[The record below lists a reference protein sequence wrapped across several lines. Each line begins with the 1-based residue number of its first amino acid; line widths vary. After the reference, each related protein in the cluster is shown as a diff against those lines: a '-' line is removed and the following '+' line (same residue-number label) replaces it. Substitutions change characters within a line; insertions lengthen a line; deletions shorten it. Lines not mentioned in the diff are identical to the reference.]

1 MIIISE
7 RPINKK
13 YSSDKPNNE
22 IQPID
27 PSQKQKHT
35 LHVPSGFAK
44 NFGNL

>member
-7 RPINKK
+7 RPMKRK

-27 PSQKQKHT
+27 PNQKQKHT
-35 LHVPSGFAK
+35 LHVPRGFAK
-44 NFGNL
+44 NLGIL